1 MLTDFKSRKLSIE
14 VPHSYHQGESVWS
27 WLSSSSCKWNT
38 EVTFIKWWQQNCL
51 HVAMIWFSALLP
63 ISTPSGIG
71 APLPLVS
78 SQKVW
83 KVMTCCLKFTCYF
96 MLTQLITIITCT
108 IIIFKLVFIFILAF
122 VKQRVKSG
130 LQNCNGYPGL
140 LMWVQN
146 WLIEQKGQGL
156 YWRSTPYSLIIVY
169 FLVVVLKSKWHPA
182 TWTFFEKVAT
192 CNTRQGDV
200 PLKLHF
206 W

>member
-1 MLTDFKSRKLSIE
+1 M
-14 VPHSYHQGESVWS
+14 PHSYQGESVWS

-63 ISTPSGIG
+63 ISTPSGIS

-83 KVMTCCLKFTCYF
+83 KVMTCCLNFTCYF
-96 MLTQLITIITCT
+96 MLAQLITIITCI
-108 IIIFKLVFIFILAF
+108 IIIFKLVIIFILAF

-146 WLIEQKGQGL
+146 WLMEQGQGL
-156 YWRSTPYSLIIVY
+156 YWRSATYSLIIVY
-169 FLVVVLKSKWHPA
+169 F
-182 TWTFFEKVAT
+182 
-192 CNTRQGDV
+192 
-200 PLKLHF
+200 
-206 W
+206 

>member
-1 MLTDFKSRKLSIE
+1 
-14 VPHSYHQGESVWS
+14 
-27 WLSSSSCKWNT
+27 
-38 EVTFIKWWQQNCL
+38 
-51 HVAMIWFSALLP
+51 MIWFSALLP
-63 ISTPSGIG
+63 ISTPSGIS

-169 FLVVVLKSKWHPA
+169 FLVVVLTSKWHPA